1 MISSAKH
8 SDKMNVSNTD
18 DIPNLDFM
26 RACAVLFVVGFH
38 LLLFFQISVTSP
50 LNFHSIGQWGVLIF
64 FVHTSLVLALSLER
78 QAKRAPGRRLFWP
91 FLIRRVF
98 RILPLSIFIV
108 GVVEL
113 FRLPAGHLHN
123 GLFVPVQLDL
133 PGLFSNIFLV
143 QNITHSE
150 SATAPLWSLPYEMQ
164 MYLLLPALFLLARS
178 VRAAWPIV
186 GLWVAGF
193 IAACHAEGLARHGL
207 PDFIV
212 YVPCFIPGII
222 AYKLMATSKV
232 RLPSILWPV
241 TLAGITAFY
250 LRSPSAPRGAIG
262 CLLIGAAVPHFEQI
276 SQSIVVKIAQQI
288 ARYSY
293 GIYLT
298 HFICIWFAFQ
308 ALAGWP
314 KPAQWV
320 VFVLAASVIPYGLY
334 HVIEAPMIR
343 YGRRLASRLG

>member
-8 SDKMNVSNTD
+8 SDEMSVNNTD

-26 RACAVLFVVGFH
+26 RACAVLFVLGFH
-38 LLLFFQISVTSP
+38 LLLFFQVVVAGP

-98 RILPLSIFIV
+98 RVLPLSIFIV

-113 FRLPAGHLHN
+113 FGLPVGHLHN
-123 GLFVPVQLDL
+123 GHFVPVQLNL

-178 VRAAWPIV
+178 VSAAWPLFC
-186 GLWVAGF
+186 LWVAGF
-193 IAACHAEGLARHGL
+193 IAARHAEGLRL

-212 YVPCFIPGII
+212 YVPCFLPGII
-222 AYKLMATSKV
+222 AYKLMTASRV
-232 RLPSILWPV
+232 RLPAILWPV
-241 TLAGITAFY
+241 ILAGITAFY
-250 LRSPSAPRGAIG
+250 LRSPSVPRGAIG

-276 SQSIVVKIAQQI
+276 SQPIIVKISQQI

-298 HFICIWFAFQ
+298 HFMCIWFAFQ

-314 KPAQWV
+314 RPAQWV
-320 VFVLAASVIPYGLY
+320 VFVLAASLIPYGLY
-334 HVIEAPMIR
+334 HAIEAPMIR